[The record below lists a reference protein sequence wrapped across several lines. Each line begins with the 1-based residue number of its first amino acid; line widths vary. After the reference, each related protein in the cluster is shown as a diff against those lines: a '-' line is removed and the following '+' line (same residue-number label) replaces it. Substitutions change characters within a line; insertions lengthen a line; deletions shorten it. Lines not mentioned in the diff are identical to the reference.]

1 MQMMKNLLLV
11 LAIVSLSLV
20 GCNNDDD
27 TFTQDPLEGNWSL
40 VRITGGLAGITDT
53 IPPNVITYN
62 FSSGNLSV
70 TNNNPEPDFSFLQTG
85 NYTYELTTNNNQQVL
100 VIDDTT
106 YEVIS
111 IDTEIFNLGD
121 NRPVDGFGFAFER

>member
-1 MQMMKNLLLV
+1 MMKNLLLV